1 MVTGEV
7 VDLVE
12 GDNQD
17 IRLPLNPSLTTPA
30 KYIHNSRGLLAER
43 RSRIIPLPRKDAN
56 TNIYVG
62 NLSLEVTEEE
72 LRGEFMAFGEVISVI
87 IRTTNILIVVSC
99 AVMALLNWLQKLKMK
114 PQLLPSMKKR

>member
-7 VDLVE
+7 ADLVE
-12 GDNQD
+12 KDNAD
-17 IRLPLNPSLTTPA
+17 IRLLLNPSLTTTA